1 MKYLLSFILRSLMDS
16 VYFNKV
22 YHILLDI
29 LYNIRFKLLIIKKEY
44 AGYNLNRKRIYL
56 KQNIFS

>member
-1 MKYLLSFILRSLMDS
+1 MDS